1 MFRSADMN
9 VGNKLRFI
17 RETKKI
23 TIYKLSKDTGIS
35 QNHISSIELGKRQ
48 PTIET
53 LSRLIEPL
61 GISLAELFNDDTEV
75 MFPTQEE
82 RRLVENYRCLPKDK
96 ADALLNLSDLLQ
108 R

>member
-1 MFRSADMN
+1 MN

-23 TIYKLSKDTGIS
+23 SIYKLSKDTGIS

-48 PTIET
+48 PTVET

-61 GISLAELFNDDTEV
+61 GITLAELFNESDEV

-82 RRLVENYRCLPKDK
+82 RMLLEYFRCLPKDK
-96 ADALLNLSDLLQ
+96 AAALLNLSELL

>member
-1 MFRSADMN
+1 MN

-23 TIYKLSKDTGIS
+23 SIYKLSKDTGIS

-48 PTIET
+48 PTVET

-61 GISLAELFNDDTEV
+61 GITLAELFNESDEV

-82 RRLVENYRCLPKDK
+82 RLLLENYRCLPKDK
-96 ADALLNLSDLLQ
+96 AVALLNLSELLQ

>member
-1 MFRSADMN
+1 MN

-23 TIYKLSKDTGIS
+23 SIYKLSKDTGIS

-48 PTIET
+48 PTVET

-61 GISLAELFNDDTEV
+61 GWRRMW
-75 MFPTQEE
+75 MFLRLKEE
-82 RRLVENYRCLPKDK
+82 RMLLENFRCLPKDK
-96 ADALLNLSDLLQ
+96 AAALLNLSELL

>member
-1 MFRSADMN
+1 MN

-23 TIYKLSKDTGIS
+23 SIYKLSKDTGIS

-48 PTIET
+48 PTVET

-61 GISLAELFNDDTEV
+61 GITLAELFNESDEV

-82 RRLVENYRCLPKDK
+82 RMLLENFRCLPKDK
-96 ADALLNLSDLLQ
+96 AAAPT
-108 R
+108 